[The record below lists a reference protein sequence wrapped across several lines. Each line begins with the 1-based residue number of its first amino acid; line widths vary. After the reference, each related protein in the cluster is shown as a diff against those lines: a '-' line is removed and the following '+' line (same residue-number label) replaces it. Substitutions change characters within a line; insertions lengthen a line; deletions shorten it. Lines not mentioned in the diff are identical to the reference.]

1 MTISLEAIFMKKYK
15 AAVFF
20 DLDKTLLS
28 PQKHVYKENI
38 EAINKLKN
46 NGILPVI
53 STGKNQYELN
63 EIIKESGIRTIVGS
77 NGADL
82 FIGNSHLYQVPI
94 STEILE
100 NISLEAYRDNIALAY
115 HSSTGVAVSLNNK
128 YTKSLFTEMHR
139 PIPPVIPEYYYN
151 HKILMLL
158 VFIPA
163 SNNLLELKYR
173 KKFTNLNFMRNS
185 KVTIDTVAQK
195 ISKAYG
201 IKKLLSLPELSGIHT
216 FAFGDGDNDISMLKS
231 VDTGIAMGNSS
242 TNVTK
247 IADYMTDDYRSNGIP
262 KALSHFNLI

>member
-1 MTISLEAIFMKKYK
+1 MIINLEAILMKKYK

-20 DLDKTLLS
+20 DLDKTLLN

-38 EAINKLKN
+38 EAINKLKV
-46 NGILPVI
+46 NGVLPVI
-53 STGKNQYELN
+53 STGKNQYELG
-63 EIIKESGIRTIVGS
+63 EIIKESGIQTIIGS

-82 FIGNSHLYQVPI
+82 FIDNRHLYQEAIP
-94 STEILE
+94 TEILE
-100 NISLEAYRDNIALAY
+100 SISLNAHRDNIALAY
-115 HSSTGVAVSLNNK
+115 HSSTGVAASFNNQ

-158 VFIPA
+158 VFIPT
-163 SNNLLELKYR
+163 SNYDLESKYR
-173 KKFTNLNFMRNS
+173 KMFTSLNFMRNS

-216 FAFGDGDNDISMLKS
+216 FAFGDGDNDISMLKT
-231 VDTGIAMGNSS
+231 VDTGIAMANSS
-242 TNVTK
+242 TNVLK
-247 IADYMTDDYRSNGIP
+247 VADYKTDDYRNNGIP
-262 KALSHFNLI
+262 KALLHFDLI